1 LGSLIGK
8 FTERPLTG
16 QEEFFQVLFAN
27 TWRKKYNHLI
37 EPIPFEDLLPNENPL
52 WSDGIDRGTIRVTIV
67 TSRKIAFIVNP
78 NAAMGSTSREWPQ
91 IKALAR
97 DRLGPFQAHLTTGPG
112 DAIRLTRLALLEGAE
127 LVVCIGGDGIL
138 NEVVN
143 GFMGEDGPIR
153 PGAMLGFIPRGTG
166 CDFIK
171 TVPIPRELNRAL
183 DLIIGCHARPIDLG
197 RLKYRDHHGHPSCR
211 YFHNITSFGLGGEV
225 DERVNRTTKVFGGFI
240 SFIWATLI
248 SILIYDKKRI
258 HLKVD
263 NGFDQTVMSW
273 NVVVANGQ
281 YHGGGMW
288 VAPEASVDD
297 GLFHVTVIG
306 DLTLAEIFLNLPKL
320 YNGKI
325 LQLEK
330 VSTLVG
336 KRVEAFSD
344 QRVLLDVDG
353 EQPGQL
359 PVIIDIVPGALLLIT
374 SS

>member
-1 LGSLIGK
+1 MAKMSPGK
-8 FTERPLTG
+8 
-16 QEEFFQVLFAN
+16 
-27 TWRKKYNHLI
+27 
-37 EPIPFEDLLPNENPL
+37 
-52 WSDGIDRGTIRVTIV
+52 IV
-67 TSRKIAFIVNP
+67 FIVNP
-78 NAAMGSTSREWPQ
+78 STAMGSTGREWPR

-97 DRLGPFQAHLTTGPG
+97 DRLGPFQAFLTNCPG

-127 LVVCIGGDGIL
+127 MVVCVGGDGTL

-143 GFMGEDGPIR
+143 GFMGEDGPIQ
-153 PGAMLGFIPRGTG
+153 PEAMLGFIPRGTG

-183 DLIIGCHARPIDLG
+183 DLIKDPHARPIDLG
-197 RLKYRDHHGHPSCR
+197 RLKYREHNGYFSYR
-211 YFHNITSFGLGGEV
+211 YFHNVVSFGLGGEV
-225 DERVNRTTKVFGGFI
+225 DERVNSTTKVFGGFI
-240 SFIWATLI
+240 SFIWATLV

-263 NGFDQTVMSW
+263 NGFEREVINW

-288 VAPEASVDD
+288 VAPGATVDD

-306 DLTLAEIFLNLPKL
+306 DLTLAEVFLNLPKL

-325 LQLEK
+325 LTIKK
-330 VSTLVG
+330 VKMLVG
-336 KRVEAFSD
+336 KKVEAYSD

-359 PVIIDIVPGALLLIT
+359 PVIIDIVPGALLIIT
-374 SS
+374 EK

>member
-1 LGSLIGK
+1 MK
-8 FTERPLTG
+8 
-16 QEEFFQVLFAN
+16 
-27 TWRKKYNHLI
+27 
-37 EPIPFEDLLPNENPL
+37 NPL
-52 WSDGIDRGTIRVTIV
+52 RSDGIDRGTNRGIIM

-78 NAAMGSTSREWPQ
+78 SAAMGSTGREWPQ

-97 DRLGPFQAHLTTGPG
+97 DRLGPFQALLTTGPG
-112 DAIRLTRLALLEGAE
+112 DAIRLTRLVLLEGVD
-127 LVVCIGGDGIL
+127 LVVCVGGDGTL

-153 PGAMLGFIPRGTG
+153 PEAMLGFIPRGTG
-166 CDFIK
+166 CDLIK

-183 DLIIGCHARPIDLG
+183 DVIISSHARPIDLG
-197 RLKYRDHHGHPSCR
+197 RLTYRDHHGRSSSK
-211 YFHNITSFGLGGEV
+211 YFHNITSLGLGGEV
-225 DERVNRTTKVFGGFI
+225 DERVNRTTKVFGGFL

-248 SILIYDKKRI
+248 SILTYEKKQI

-273 NVVVANGQ
+273 NIVVANGQ

-288 VAPEASVDD
+288 VAPEAVVDD

-306 DLTLAEIFLNLPKL
+306 DLTLAEVFYNLPKL

-330 VSTLVG
+330 VSALTG
-336 KRVEAFSD
+336 KRVEAYSD

-359 PVIIDIVPGALLLIT
+359 PAIIDIVPGALPLII
-374 SS
+374 SK

>member
-1 LGSLIGK
+1 M
-8 FTERPLTG
+8 
-16 QEEFFQVLFAN
+16 
-27 TWRKKYNHLI
+27 
-37 EPIPFEDLLPNENPL
+37 
-52 WSDGIDRGTIRVTIV
+52 

-91 IKALAR
+91 IKTLVR
-97 DRLGPFQAHLTTGPG
+97 DRLGPFQAYLTTAPG

-127 LVVCIGGDGIL
+127 LVVCVGGDGTL

-153 PGAMLGFIPRGTG
+153 PEAMLGFIPRGTG
-166 CDFIK
+166 CDFIR
-171 TVPIPRELNRAL
+171 TVHIPRELNRAL
-183 DLIIGCHARPIDLG
+183 DLIISSNARPIDLG
-197 RLKYRDHHGHPSCR
+197 RLTYRNHYGHPSCR

-225 DERVNRTTKVFGGFI
+225 DDRVSRTTKVFGGFV

-263 NGFDQTVMSW
+263 NGFDQRVISW

-288 VAPEASVDD
+288 VAPEATVDD

-306 DLTLAEIFLNLPKL
+306 DLTLAEVFMNLPRL

-325 LQLEK
+325 LELEK

-336 KRVEAFSD
+336 KRVEAYSD

-353 EQPGQL
+353 EQLGCL
-359 PVIIDIVPGALLLIT
+359 PAIIDIVPGAVPLIT
-374 SS
+374 SK

>member
-1 LGSLIGK
+1 M
-8 FTERPLTG
+8 
-16 QEEFFQVLFAN
+16 A
-27 TWRKKYNHLI
+27 
-37 EPIPFEDLLPNENPL
+37 
-52 WSDGIDRGTIRVTIV
+52 
-67 TSRKIAFIVNP
+67 SRKIVFIVNP
-78 NAAMGSTSREWPQ
+78 SAAMGSTGREWPR

-97 DRLGPFQAHLTTGPG
+97 DRLGPFQALLTNGPG

-127 LVVCIGGDGIL
+127 MVVCVGGDGTL

-143 GFMGEDGPIR
+143 GFMGEDGPIQ
-153 PGAMLGFIPRGTG
+153 PEAMLGFIPRGTG

-183 DLIIGCHARPIDLG
+183 DLIKDPHARPIDLG
-197 RLKYRDHHGHPSCR
+197 RLKYREHNGYFSYR
-211 YFHNITSFGLGGEV
+211 YFHNVVSFGLGGEV
-225 DERVNRTTKVFGGFI
+225 DERVNSTTKVFGGFI
-240 SFIWATLI
+240 SFIWATLV
-248 SILIYDKKRI
+248 SVLIYDKKRI

-263 NGFDQTVMSW
+263 NGFEREVINW

-288 VAPEASVDD
+288 VAPGATVDD

-306 DLTLAEIFLNLPKL
+306 DLTLAEVFLNLPKL

-325 LQLEK
+325 LTIKKVKMLE
-330 VSTLVG
+330 G
-336 KRVEAFSD
+336 KKVEAYSD

-359 PVIIDIVPGALLLIT
+359 PVIIDIVPGALHIIT
-374 SS
+374 EK

>member
-1 LGSLIGK
+1 
-8 FTERPLTG
+8 
-16 QEEFFQVLFAN
+16 
-27 TWRKKYNHLI
+27 
-37 EPIPFEDLLPNENPL
+37 
-52 WSDGIDRGTIRVTIV
+52 V

-91 IKALAR
+91 IKTLVR
-97 DRLGPFQAHLTTGPG
+97 DRLGPFQAFLTTAPG

-127 LVVCIGGDGIL
+127 LVVCVGGDGTL

-153 PGAMLGFIPRGTG
+153 PEAMLGFIPRGTG
-166 CDFIK
+166 CDFIR
-171 TVPIPRELNRAL
+171 TVHIPRELNRAL
-183 DLIIGCHARPIDLG
+183 DLIISSNARPIDLG
-197 RLKYRDHHGHPSCR
+197 RLTYRNHYGHPSCR

-225 DERVNRTTKVFGGFI
+225 DDRVSRTTKVFGGFV

-263 NGFDQTVMSW
+263 NGFDQRVISW

-288 VAPEASVDD
+288 VAPEATVDD

-306 DLTLAEIFLNLPKL
+306 DLTLAEVFMNLPRL

-325 LQLEK
+325 LELEK

-336 KRVEAFSD
+336 KRVEAYSD

-353 EQPGQL
+353 EQLGCL
-359 PVIIDIVPGALLLIT
+359 PAIIDIVPGAVPLIT
-374 SS
+374 SK